1 MAQYWPLPSLLP
13 ALQLQVQAEEA
24 RNTTAEDE
32 ERPGGGGIGL
42 QLEGVCPPLGRVPLP
57 KHPHFDSRVFS
68 SVSCP

>member
-42 QLEGVCPPLGRVPLP
+42 QLEGVSHRNRVV
-57 KHPHFDSRVFS
+57 KTGVD
-68 SVSCP
+68 